1 MVLNPIYIYMYIYIH
16 TIYTTYLW
24 WFNGNKVAHIYVS
37 LPEDIWLSKN
47 IILAALKILEIS
59 TILRFCHWERFKQQT
74 SKNIG
79 KPLNCRNWIL
89 MTNMKRNILYRKTWL
104 VVFNTFQ
111 AVNNISGMM
120 INMQCNVTTWN
131 TSKPSTI
138 YQNVHKATLYL
149 HVHIQ
154 LCHSF
159 DVDSLQN
166 METMWKPTA
175 SVLYMLVRTLD
186 VIPERTCSWR

>member
-1 MVLNPIYIYMYIYIH
+1 
-16 TIYTTYLW
+16 
-24 WFNGNKVAHIYVS
+24 
-37 LPEDIWLSKN
+37 
-47 IILAALKILEIS
+47 
-59 TILRFCHWERFKQQT
+59 
-74 SKNIG
+74 
-79 KPLNCRNWIL
+79 
-89 MTNMKRNILYRKTWL
+89 
-104 VVFNTFQ
+104 
-111 AVNNISGMM
+111 MM

-186 VIPERTCSWR
+186 VIPERTCS